1 MEYLIFK
8 TLAIAVSAS
17 ILIWYNMKRKE
28 KNLKENK
35 ANPQELENGEFGIK
49 KPEDEFL
56 TGVEIEKIVTDP
68 ILKTNE
74 AEARPP
80 RPKGTPT
87 IRP

>member
-35 ANPQELENGEFGIK
+35 ANPQELENGEFAIK
-49 KPEDEFL
+49 KPEDKFL
-56 TGVEIEKIVTDP
+56 TGVEIDKIVTDP
-68 ILKTNE
+68 ILKTN
-74 AEARPP
+74 AEARIKNPNGEPTGKP
-80 RPKGTPT
+80 R
-87 IRP
+87 